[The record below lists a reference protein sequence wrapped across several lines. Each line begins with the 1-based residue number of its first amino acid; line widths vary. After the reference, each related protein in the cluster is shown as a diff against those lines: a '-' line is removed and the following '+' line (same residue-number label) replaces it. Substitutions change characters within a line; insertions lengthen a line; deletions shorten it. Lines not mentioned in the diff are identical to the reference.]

1 MFCESCGHEVES
13 GDKFCPHCG
22 KLVAAG
28 QETEQETEQEVKRE
42 TGQEDTIYLGN
53 EVQQEEHPGT
63 PEILSADEK
72 SKIEKEGYTEDIN
85 NTVSIKNMDN
95 TDNIYIEPYQP
106 VQQEQ
111 KKWPGRLLTGL
122 LLTAVVVLAVNI
134 AVGIIYLRQLESQDD
149 NYELPDINVT
159 ESDDSNI

>member
-1 MFCESCGHEVES
+1 MFCESCGREVEN
-13 GDKFCPHCG
+13 GDKFCPYCG
-22 KLVAAG
+22 KPVVAG
-28 QETEQETEQEVKRE
+28 QEINQETEQEVKQE

-53 EVQQEEHPGT
+53 EEQQEEYSGN
-63 PEILSADEK
+63 PEIISADET
-72 SKIEKEGYTEDIN
+72 SKIEKEDYTENIN
-85 NTVSIKNMDN
+85 NTASINKMDN
-95 TDNIYIEPYQP
+95 TDNIFIEPYQP
-106 VQQEQ
+106 VQSEQ

-122 LLTAVVVLAVNI
+122 LLTAVVVLTVNI